1 MKVINYGSNYEIYAN
16 DLKTYDKLPAQTYKV
31 RFNPMS
37 GFSLAVADDFKLK
50 ESKVYGDRL
59 VKIEKV
65 LHTFKTINR
74 SLGVILSGD
83 KGIGK
88 SLFTQ
93 ILSQRAIEEGMPV
106 ILITEAYPGIAE
118 FIDSIDQESLILFDE
133 FEKVFNDRD
142 GRESQEKLLSLF
154 DGLSQR
160 KRIYALTVNNLNRVN
175 DFMLNRPGRFHYHL
189 RFDYPDADEIRTYL
203 QDKLDKAYYGEI
215 DSVVKFS
222 RRIKLNYDC
231 LRAIALELSFGI
243 SFGEAIADLN
253 ILNIENQYYTV
264 TIQFEGGLQPVVINS
279 LSLNLFEDRV
289 SFGSRTKED
298 SIYFAVSF
306 NSKDL
311 QVGKDET
318 IDILGKNVNVD
329 VYLDDEDDEKYND
342 LAIKSIMFKQA
353 KTNTYGYGNLV

>member
-1 MKVINYGSNYEIYAN
+1 MKVINYGSNYEIYAD
-16 DLKTYDKLPAQTYKV
+16 DLKTYDELPSQTYKV
-31 RFNPMS
+31 RFHPMS
-37 GFSLAVADDFKLK
+37 GFSLVVTDDFELK
-50 ESKVYGDRL
+50 ESKVYGDRM

-65 LHTFKTINR
+65 LHTFKTVNR
-74 SLGVILSGD
+74 SLGIILSGD

-133 FEKVFNDRD
+133 FEKVFSDRD
-142 GRESQEKLLSLF
+142 DREPQEKLLSLF

-160 KRIYALTVNNLNRVN
+160 KRIYAITVNSLHRVN

-189 RFDYPDADEIRTYL
+189 RFEYPDAEEIRTYL
-203 QDKLDKAYYGEI
+203 SDKLDEEYHGEI
-215 DSVVKFS
+215 ENVVKFS

-243 SFGEAIADLN
+243 PFGEAIADLN
-253 ILNIENQYYTV
+253 ILNIENHRYTV
-264 TIQFEGGLQPVVINS
+264 TIQFNDDVETVVIPS
-279 LSLNLFEDRV
+279 EQLDLFSERV
-289 SFGSRTKED
+289 YIGSRTKED
-298 SIYFAVSF
+298 GVYFDLYF

-311 QVGKDET
+311 QVGKDDT
-318 IDILGKNVNVD
+318 IGISGKHVEVKP
-329 VYLDDEDDEKYND
+329 YPDEDDDDKYKD
-342 LAIKSIMFKQA
+342 LSVKQILFKQQA
-353 KTNTYGYGNLV
+353 TNTYGYGNLV

>member
-31 RFNPMS
+31 RFNQMS
-37 GFSLAVADDFKLK
+37 GFSLVVTDDFELK
-50 ESKVYGDRL
+50 EPKVYGDRL
-59 VKIEKV
+59 AKIEKV
-65 LHTFKTINR
+65 LRTFKTINR
-74 SLGVILSGD
+74 SLGIILSGD

-142 GRESQEKLLSLF
+142 GREPQEKLLSLF

-160 KRIYALTVNNLNRVN
+160 KRIYALTVNSLNRVN

-189 RFDYPDADEIRTYL
+189 RFEYPDADEIRTYL
-203 QDKLDKAYYGEI
+203 QDKLDEAYYGEI

-231 LRAIALELSFGI
+231 LRAIALELNFGI
-243 SFGEAIADLN
+243 PFGEAIADLN

-279 LSLNLFEDRV
+279 RSLDLFGDRV

-298 SIYFAVSF
+298 SIYFDVSF

-311 QVGKDET
+311 TVGKDET
-318 IDILGKNVNVD
+318 IGISGKNVNVD
-329 VYLDDEDDEKYND
+329 VYLDDEDDKKYKD
-342 LAIKSIMFKQA
+342 LTIKSIMFKQA
-353 KTNTYGYGNLV
+353 QTNTYGYGNLV